1 MDNFSF
7 LNTAHA
13 SFFADLYD
21 QYLQDPDSLEPSWKA
36 FFQGYDFANS
46 DFLQKE
52 LVEGVSPQ
60 VPEKVLKEFRV
71 INLINY
77 YTQLAF
83 KKLDNLNI
91 RDNKKDFL
99 FDFGNSLMKRKI

>member
-13 SFFADLYD
+13 TFFADLYD

-60 VPEKVLKEFRV
+60 VPEKCLK
-71 INLINY
+71 NL
-77 YTQLAF
+77 
-83 KKLDNLNI
+83 
-91 RDNKKDFL
+91 
-99 FDFGNSLMKRKI
+99 G